1 MKSFKILSALHNKKS
16 LRLGLLFLST
26 LFVMTAS
33 AAVYYGL
40 QYRSVSTISK
50 TTVAFCGGCAADFTT
65 AGGTLG
71 TNNTYVKLTSIKGY
85 PNATGTCNTAPL
97 EMGSKEEREA
107 IKMRRFKTAARTT
120 KAFVVLLAVLALG
133 LFGVGMFAFAAPS
146 LPAPT
151 ISAHPANPTNVT
163 TATFTYTDSSSIS
176 SFQCSIDGSVFSLC
190 GTTRPST
197 KSYPGLAPGAHQ
209 F

>member
-85 PNATGTCNTAPL
+85 PNATGTY
-97 EMGSKEEREA
+97 EQS
-107 IKMRRFKTAARTT
+107 
-120 KAFVVLLAVLALG
+120 
-133 LFGVGMFAFAAPS
+133 VGIQNS
-146 LPAPT
+146 DT
-151 ISAHPANPTNVT
+151 SAHNVRLRANLQSGTSTAYNTIVFRIVDASNNVQGTAMTITGGGSFTVSGSPTTFVSLAASTTWYVRVEVT
-163 TATFTYTDSSSIS
+163 GAASNTITASTAT
-176 SFQCSIDGSVFSLC
+176 IDLYIDV
-190 GTTRPST
+190 
-197 KSYPGLAPGAHQ
+197 Q
-209 F
+209 

>member
-65 AGGTLG
+65 PGGTLR
-71 TNNTYVKLTSIKGY
+71 TNKTHFKLTRIKSH
-85 PNATGTCNTAPL
+85 PKTKRT
-97 EMGSKEEREA
+97 KEQ
-107 IKMRRFKTAARTT
+107 
-120 KAFVVLLAVLALG
+120 
-133 LFGVGMFAFAAPS
+133 
-146 LPAPT
+146 
-151 ISAHPANPTNVT
+151 TNG
-163 TATFTYTDSSSIS
+163 I
-176 SFQCSIDGSVFSLC
+176 Q
-190 GTTRPST
+190 
-197 KSYPGLAPGAHQ
+197 K
-209 F
+209 

>member
-71 TNNTYVKLTSIKGY
+71 TNNTYVKLTSI
-85 PNATGTCNTAPL
+85 
-97 EMGSKEEREA
+97 
-107 IKMRRFKTAARTT
+107 
-120 KAFVVLLAVLALG
+120 
-133 LFGVGMFAFAAPS
+133 
-146 LPAPT
+146 
-151 ISAHPANPTNVT
+151 
-163 TATFTYTDSSSIS
+163 
-176 SFQCSIDGSVFSLC
+176 
-190 GTTRPST
+190 
-197 KSYPGLAPGAHQ
+197 
-209 F
+209 